1 MRGFRNHHDIAVFRD
16 GEWAERGEITLEAAA
31 KLIGVCNM
39 TALDPA
45 RASDPQALPDLEIVY
60 VESGGNEGKA
70 LEPGW
75 YWRVCLMAGYSERAG
90 PFETEAAALADA
102 MQ

>member
-1 MRGFRNHHDIAVFRD
+1 MSQHYS
-16 GEWAERGEITLEAAA
+16 
-31 KLIGVCNM
+31 
-39 TALDPA
+39 DPA